1 MNVAGRDYG
10 SPPGHAGL
18 SNEEAARRLLRD
30 GPNLLPQPD
39 RRNWLRIIWSV
50 LREPMLLLLLG
61 AAGIYLLLGDPQEA
75 SILGASVVL
84 VIALTVYQEH
94 KSERALEALRDLSSP
109 RACVL
114 RDGQMRWVAARE
126 LVVGDVIL
134 VTEGDRVPADAR
146 ILEANDLMLDESMLT
161 GESVPVHRS
170 ASLGDEREDHLIR
183 ASTLVVGG
191 HGSAEITAIGTDTA
205 VGQIGLALRTLRSP
219 PTPMQLEIRR
229 AVVLFAALGLGS
241 SVLMTLLYVAVH
253 GGWLQG
259 LLAGVT
265 LAMANIPEEFPVVL
279 TVFLALGAWRMARH
293 KALVRRAPAIE
304 ALGSVT
310 VLCTDKT
317 GTLTE
322 NRMSVAELVMG
333 EERTAPMET
342 VSPAMRALL
351 ACADLASPDQP
362 FDPMERAIHEAAL
375 KLSEPLSRQ
384 GWQRLRE
391 YPLSRELLAVT
402 HVWSQPGAT
411 AFQVMCK
418 GAPEA
423 IAGLCG
429 LEAADRAAVLA
440 QVDGMARQGLRV
452 LAAAAA
458 VWNEDANRL
467 PLTAHGFG
475 FEWRGLLG
483 FADPLRAG
491 VREAVAEAQA
501 AGVRVIMLTG
511 DHLETARA
519 IATQAGL
526 ANSGEVV
533 LGSELALDGAALI
546 QHAREI
552 NVFARVKPEHKLRL
566 VDALKR
572 DGQVVAMTGDG
583 VNDAPAL
590 TAAHVGVAMG
600 ERGTDVAREAASI
613 VLLDDNFVTVVRAIR
628 QGRVIYDN
636 IVRAIRYVL
645 AVHVPITGLAVLP
658 LLFGGPL
665 MLLPL
670 HVVFLELIIDPAS
683 TLVFEREP
691 AAADVMQRP
700 PRSPCRRLLDA
711 RTLFGSLGQ
720 GLVVFAAVAAI
731 YALGRASEVST
742 PQLAALS
749 FTALV
754 VGNLGLIVVNRAGAA
769 HRRWWRQSNPAFWIV
784 TLSALSLLFLV
795 TRFEGPGHPFRFAP
809 PPLGLSLV
817 ALLLPLLVLGL
828 AEGWR
833 GMRLRRARGSEA
845 PSQER

>member
-1 MNVAGRDYG
+1 MNADDHNPTTQ
-10 SPPGHAGL
+10 PPGL
-18 SNEEAARRLLRD
+18 SSTEATRRQQQD

-50 LREPMLLLLLG
+50 LREPMLLLLVG

-75 SILGASVVL
+75 AILGASVAL
-84 VIALTVYQEH
+84 VIALTVYQEY
-94 KSERALEALRDLSSP
+94 KSERALQALRDLSSP

-114 RDGQMRWVAARE
+114 RDGETRWVAARE

-134 VTEGDRVPADAR
+134 VAEGDRVPADAR
-146 ILEANDLMLDESMLT
+146 VLDANEMMLDESMLT

-170 ASLGDEREDHLIR
+170 ALPNGEQNEDLIR
-183 ASTLVVGG
+183 ASTLVVAG
-191 HGSAEITAIGTDTA
+191 HGTAEVVAIGSNTA
-205 VGQIGLALRTLRSP
+205 VGQIGVALRTLRSP

-229 AVVLFAALGLGS
+229 VVMLFAALGLGS

-259 LLAGVT
+259 LLAGIT

-322 NRMSVAELVMG
+322 NRMSVAELATDD
-333 EERTAPMET
+333 ERAVPAD
-342 VSPAMRALL
+342 VLSPAMRALL
-351 ACADLASPDQP
+351 ACADLASPEQP
-362 FDPMERAIHEAAL
+362 FDPMERAIHAAATR
-375 KLSEPLSRQ
+375 LSEALPRQ
-384 GWQRLRE
+384 GWQRVHE
-391 YPLSRELLAVT
+391 YPLSRDLLAVT
-402 HVWSQPGAT
+402 HVWRQPDAS
-411 AFQVMCK
+411 ALQVMCK

-423 IAGLCG
+423 IADLCG
-429 LEAADRAAVLA
+429 LTAEHRAAVLA
-440 QVDGMARQGLRV
+440 QVDGMARRGLRV
-452 LAAAAA
+452 LAAASTA
-458 VWNEDANRL
+458 WNEDATRL
-467 PLTAHGFG
+467 PLTARGFHL
-475 FEWRGLLG
+475 EWRGLIGL
-483 FADPLRAG
+483 ADPLRAG
-491 VREAVAEAQA
+491 VREAVDEAQA

-526 ANSGEVV
+526 TNSEAVV
-533 LGSELALDGAALI
+533 LGSELALDGTALA
-546 QHAREI
+546 QRARET
-552 NVFARVKPEHKLRL
+552 NVFARVQPDHKLRL

-628 QGRVIYDN
+628 HGRVIYDN

-645 AVHVPITGLAVLP
+645 AVHVPITGLALLP

-691 AAADVMQRP
+691 AAPDVMQRP
-700 PRSPCRRLLDA
+700 PRSPSRRLLDL

-720 GLVVFAAVAAI
+720 GLAVFAAVAAV
-731 YALGRASEVST
+731 YALGRASDVSAT
-742 PQLAALS
+742 QLAALS

-754 VGNLGLIVVNRAGAA
+754 IGNLGLIVVNRAGAA

-809 PPLGLSLV
+809 PPLDLSLA
-817 ALLLPLLVLGL
+817 ALLLPLLALGL
-828 AEGWR
+828 IEGWR
-833 GMRLRRARGSEA
+833 GMRTHAAARAH
-845 PSQER
+845 

>member
-1 MNVAGRDYG
+1 MIADDHNPTTRQQ
-10 SPPGHAGL
+10 GL
-18 SNEEAARRLLRD
+18 SSTEATRRQQRD

-50 LREPMLLLLLG
+50 LCEPMLLLLVG

-75 SILGASVVL
+75 AILGASVML
-84 VIALTVYQEH
+84 VIALTVYQEY
-94 KSERALEALRDLSSP
+94 KSERALQALRDLSSP

-114 RDGQMRWVAARE
+114 RDGETRGVSARD

-134 VTEGDRVPADAR
+134 VAEGDRVPADAR
-146 ILEANDLMLDESMLT
+146 VLDSNEMMLDESMLT
-161 GESVPVHRS
+161 GESVPVRR
-170 ASLGDEREDHLIR
+170 AALPNGEQDESLIR
-183 ASTLVVGG
+183 ASTLVVAGQ
-191 HGSAEITAIGTDTA
+191 GSAEVVAIGGNTA
-205 VGQIGLALRTLRSP
+205 VGQIGMALRTLRSP
-219 PTPMQLEIRR
+219 PTPMQSEIRR
-229 AVVLFAALGLGS
+229 AVMLFAALGLGS

-259 LLAGVT
+259 LLAGIT

-279 TVFLALGAWRMARH
+279 AVFLALGAWRMARH

-322 NRMSVAELVMG
+322 NRMSVAELATDD
-333 EERTAPMET
+333 ERVVPTDAL
-342 VSPAMRALL
+342 SPAMRTLL
-351 ACADLASPDQP
+351 ACAELASPDQP
-362 FDPMERAIHEAAL
+362 FDPMERAIHATAIR
-375 KLSEPLSRQ
+375 LSEPLPRQ
-384 GWQRLRE
+384 GWQRVHE

-402 HVWSQPGAT
+402 HVWRQPDAS
-411 AFQVMCK
+411 ALQVMCK
-418 GAPEA
+418 GAPEV
-423 IAGLCG
+423 IADLCG
-429 LEAADRAAVLA
+429 LTAEHRATVLT
-440 QVDGMARQGLRV
+440 QVDEMARRGLRV
-452 LAAAAA
+452 LAAASTA
-458 VWNEDANRL
+458 WNKDATRL
-467 PLTAHGFG
+467 PLTARGFHL
-475 FEWRGLLG
+475 EWRGLIGL
-483 FADPLRAG
+483 ADPLRAG
-491 VREAVAEAQA
+491 VREAVNEAQA

-526 ANSGEVV
+526 TNSEAVV
-533 LGSELALDGAALI
+533 LGSELALNGPALV
-546 QHAREI
+546 QRARET
-552 NVFARVKPEHKLRL
+552 NVFARVQPDHKLRL

-628 QGRVIYDN
+628 HGRVIYDN
-636 IVRAIRYVL
+636 IVRAIRYIL
-645 AVHVPITGLAVLP
+645 AVHVPITGLALLP

-691 AAADVMQRP
+691 AAPDVMQRP
-700 PRSPCRRLLDA
+700 PRSPSHRLLDM
-711 RTLFGSLGQ
+711 RTLLGSLGQ
-720 GLVVFAAVAAI
+720 GLAVFAAVAAVYI
-731 YALGRASEVST
+731 LGRASGISSA
-742 PQLAALS
+742 QLAALS

-754 VGNLGLIVVNRAGAA
+754 IGNLGLIVVNRAGAA

-784 TLSALSLLFLV
+784 SLSALSLLFLI

-809 PPLGLSLV
+809 PPLDLSLA
-817 ALLLPLLVLGL
+817 ALLLPLLALGL
-828 AEGWR
+828 IEGWR
-833 GMRLRRARGSEA
+833 GIRIHAAARAN
-845 PSQER
+845 

>member
-1 MNVAGRDYG
+1 MNPIDQNSDIR
-10 SPPGHAGL
+10 PQGL
-18 SNEEAARRLLRD
+18 SSAEASRRLQRD

-39 RRNWLRIIWSV
+39 HRNWLRIIWSV
-50 LREPMLLLLLG
+50 VREPMLLLLLG

-94 KSERALEALRDLSSP
+94 KSERALQALRDLSSP

-126 LVVGDVIL
+126 LVMGDVIL

-146 ILEANDLMLDESMLT
+146 ILEANDMMLDESMLT
-161 GESVPVHRS
+161 GESVPAHRS
-170 ASLGDEREDHLIR
+170 ASLGGESEDNVIR

-191 HGSAEITAIGTDTA
+191 HGSAEVTAIGTDTA
-205 VGQIGLALRTLRSP
+205 VGQIGMALRTLRSP
-219 PTPMQLEIRR
+219 ATPMQLEIRR

-241 SVLMTLLYVAVH
+241 SLLMTLLYVAVH

-279 TVFLALGAWRMARH
+279 TVFLALGAWRMAKH

-322 NRMSVAELVMG
+322 NRMSVAELVAG
-333 EERTAPMET
+333 EERTAPMEIL
-342 VSPAMRALL
+342 SPAMRALL

-375 KLSEPLSRQ
+375 KLSKPLSRE
-384 GWQRLRE
+384 GWQRVRE

-402 HVWSQPGAT
+402 HVWSQPGAS

-423 IAGLCG
+423 IADLCG
-429 LEAADRAAVLA
+429 LEAAHRAAVLA
-440 QVDGMARQGLRV
+440 QVDEMARQGLRV

-458 VWNEDANRL
+458 VWNEDANGL

-526 ANSGEVV
+526 ANSGEVM
-533 LGSELALDGAALI
+533 LGSELALDGAALT
-546 QHAREI
+546 QHVREI
-552 NVFARVKPEHKLRL
+552 NVFARVKPDHKLRL

-645 AVHVPITGLAVLP
+645 AVHVPITGLAILP

-700 PRSPCRRLLDA
+700 PRSPSRRLLDA
-711 RTLFGSLGQ
+711 RTLFGSIGQ
-720 GLVVFAAVAAI
+720 GLTVFAAVAAI
-731 YALGRASEVST
+731 YALGRASEVSV

-754 VGNLGLIVVNRAGAA
+754 IGNLGLIVVNRAGAE

-809 PPLGLSLV
+809 PPLDLSLV

-828 AEGWR
+828 VEGWR
-833 GMRLRRARGSEA
+833 GMRARRGKAGDAAAQAR
-845 PSQER
+845 

>member
-1 MNVAGRDYG
+1 MNAANHD
-10 SPPGHAGL
+10 PTAQPEGL
-18 SNEEAARRLLRD
+18 PSAEATRRLRQD

-50 LREPMLLLLLG
+50 LREPMLLLLVG
-61 AAGIYLLLGDPQEA
+61 AVGIYLLLGDPQEA
-75 SILGASVVL
+75 AILGASVLL

-94 KSERALEALRDLSSP
+94 KSERALQALRDLSSP

-114 RDGQMRWVAARE
+114 RDGETQWVAARE

-134 VTEGDRVPADAR
+134 VAEGDRVPADAR
-146 ILEANDLMLDESMLT
+146 VLDANEMMLDESMLT

-170 ASLGDEREDHLIR
+170 ATPKGEQDENLIR
-183 ASTLVVGG
+183 ASTLVVAG
-191 HGSAEITAIGTDTA
+191 HGTAEVMAVGSNTA
-205 VGQIGLALRTLRSP
+205 VGQIGMALRTLRSP
-219 PTPMQLEIRR
+219 PTPMQVEIRR
-229 AVVLFAALGLGS
+229 VVILFAALGLGS
-241 SVLMTLLYVAVH
+241 SALMTLLYVAVH

-259 LLAGVT
+259 LLAGIT
-265 LAMANIPEEFPVVL
+265 LAMANIPEEFPIVL

-322 NRMSVAELVMG
+322 NRMSVAELVTD
-333 EERTAPMET
+333 EERAVPADVLST
-342 VSPAMRALL
+342 AMRALL
-351 ACADLASPDQP
+351 ACADLASPDRP
-362 FDPMERAIHEAAL
+362 FDPMEQAIHAAAM
-375 KLSEPLSRQ
+375 KLSEPLPRE
-384 GWQRLRE
+384 GWQRLHE

-402 HVWSQPGAT
+402 HAWRQPNTSAL
-411 AFQVMCK
+411 QIMCK

-423 IAGLCG
+423 IADLCG
-429 LEAADRAAVLA
+429 LTNEHRAAVLA
-440 QVDGMARQGLRV
+440 QVDEMACRGLRV
-452 LAAAAA
+452 LAAASTA
-458 VWNEDANRL
+458 WNEGVTRL
-467 PLTAHGFG
+467 PLTARGFR

-483 FADPLRAG
+483 LADPLRAG
-491 VREAVAEAQA
+491 VREAVDEAQA
-501 AGVRVIMLTG
+501 AGIRVIMLTG

-526 ANSGEVV
+526 TNSEAVV
-533 LGSELALDGAALI
+533 LGSELALEGAALARR
-546 QHAREI
+546 ARET
-552 NVFARVKPEHKLRL
+552 NVFARVQPDHKLRL

-628 QGRVIYDN
+628 HGRVIYDN
-636 IVRAIRYVL
+636 IVRAIRYIL
-645 AVHVPITGLAVLP
+645 AVHVPITGLALLP

-670 HVVFLELIIDPAS
+670 HVVFLQLIIDPVS

-691 AAADVMQRP
+691 AAPDVMQRP
-700 PRSPCRRLLDA
+700 PRSPSQRLLDV

-720 GLVVFAAVAAI
+720 GLAVFAAVAAV
-731 YALGRASEVST
+731 YALGRASEISAA
-742 PQLAALS
+742 QLAALS

-754 VGNLGLIVVNRAGAA
+754 IGNLGLIVVNRAGAA
-769 HRRWWRQSNPAFWIV
+769 HRRWWQQSNPAFWIV

-809 PPLGLSLV
+809 PPPDLSLV
-817 ALLLPLLVLGL
+817 ALLLPLLGLGL
-828 AEGWR
+828 IEGWR
-833 GMRLRRARGSEA
+833 WMRTRRAQGAETAQAR
-845 PSQER
+845 

>member
-1 MNVAGRDYG
+1 MNAIDHDTNARPQGLSSAEAGR
-10 SPPGHAGL
+10 
-18 SNEEAARRLLRD
+18 RLQQD

-39 RRNWLRIIWSV
+39 HRNWLRIVWSV
-50 LREPMLLLLLG
+50 LREPMLLLLVG

-75 SILGASVVL
+75 SVLVASVAL

-94 KSERALEALRDLSSP
+94 KSERALQALRDLSSP

-114 RDGQMRWVAARE
+114 RDGETRWVAARE
-126 LVVGDVIL
+126 LVAGDVIL
-134 VTEGDRVPADAR
+134 VGEGDRVPADAR
-146 ILEANDLMLDESMLT
+146 ILDASEMMLDESMLT
-161 GESVPVHRS
+161 GESVPVRRS
-170 ASLGDEREDHLIR
+170 ASPNGEQDENLIR
-183 ASTLVVGG
+183 ASTLVVAG
-191 HGSAEITAIGTDTA
+191 HGTAEVMATGSDTA
-205 VGQIGLALRTLRSP
+205 VGQIGMALRTLRSP

-229 AVVLFAALGLGS
+229 TVILFAALGLGS
-241 SVLMTLLYVAVH
+241 SLLMTLLYVAVH

-259 LLAGVT
+259 LLAGIT

-279 TVFLALGAWRMARH
+279 TVFLALGAWRMAKH

-322 NRMSVAELVMG
+322 NRMSVAELVIG

-342 VSPAMRALL
+342 LSPAMRALL

-362 FDPMERAIHEAAL
+362 FDPMERAIHEAAS
-375 KLSEPLSRQ
+375 KLSEPLSRE
-384 GWQRLRE
+384 GWQRIRE
-391 YPLSRELLAVT
+391 YPLSGELLAVT
-402 HVWSQPGAT
+402 HVWSRPGASG
-411 AFQVMCK
+411 FQVMCK

-423 IAGLCG
+423 IADLCG
-429 LEAADRAAVLA
+429 LEAAHRATVLA
-440 QVDGMARQGLRV
+440 QVDEMARQGLRV

-458 VWNEDANRL
+458 VWDEDADRL

-533 LGSELALDGAALI
+533 LGSELALDGVALTRRI
-546 QHAREI
+546 REI
-552 NVFARVKPEHKLRL
+552 NVFARVKPDHKLRL

-600 ERGTDVAREAASI
+600 ERGTDVAREAAAI
-613 VLLDDNFVTVVRAIR
+613 VLLDDNFVTVVRAIQ

-700 PRSPCRRLLDA
+700 PRSPSRRLLDA
-711 RTLFGSLGQ
+711 GTLFGSLSQ
-720 GLVVFAAVAAI
+720 GLAVFVAVAAI
-731 YALGRASEVST
+731 YALGRASGISA

-754 VGNLGLIVVNRAGAA
+754 AGNLGLIVVNRAGAA

-784 TLSALSLLFLV
+784 TLSALSLLLLV

-809 PPLGLSLV
+809 PPLDLSLV

-828 AEGWR
+828 VEGWR
-833 GMRLRRARGSEA
+833 GMRA
-845 PSQER
+845 PRTKAGDATAQVR

>member
-1 MNVAGRDYG
+1 MNAIDQNSNVRQQ
-10 SPPGHAGL
+10 GL
-18 SNEEAARRLLRD
+18 SSTEASRRLQQD

-39 RRNWLRIIWSV
+39 RRNWLRIVWSV
-50 LREPMLLLLLG
+50 LREPMLLLLVG

-94 KSERALEALRDLSSP
+94 KSERALQALRDLSSP

-134 VTEGDRVPADAR
+134 VAEGDRVPADAR
-146 ILEANDLMLDESMLT
+146 VLEANDMMLDESMLT

-170 ASLGDEREDHLIR
+170 ASVAGQREDNVIR
-183 ASTLVVGG
+183 ASTLLVGG
-191 HGSAEITAIGTDTA
+191 HGSAEVTAIGTDTA
-205 VGQIGLALRTLRSP
+205 VGQIGMALRTLRSP
-219 PTPMQLEIRR
+219 ATPMQLEIRR
-229 AVVLFAALGLGS
+229 AVVLFAVLGLGS
-241 SVLMTLLYVAVH
+241 SLLMTLLYVAVH

-279 TVFLALGAWRMARH
+279 TVFLALGAWRMAKH

-322 NRMSVAELVMG
+322 NRMSVAELVIG
-333 EERTAPMET
+333 EERTAPIET
-342 VSPAMRALL
+342 LSPAMRALL

-362 FDPMERAIHEAAL
+362 FDPMERAIHGAAL
-375 KLSEPLSRQ
+375 KLSDPLPRE
-384 GWQRLRE
+384 GWQHVRE

-402 HVWSQPGAT
+402 HVWSRPGAS

-423 IAGLCG
+423 IADLCG
-429 LEAADRAAVLA
+429 LEAAQRAAVLA
-440 QVDGMARQGLRV
+440 QVDEMARRGLRV

-467 PLTAHGFG
+467 PLKAHGFG

-519 IATQAGL
+519 IAKQAGL
-526 ANSGEVV
+526 ANSEEVV
-533 LGSELALDGAALI
+533 LGSELALDGAALT
-546 QHAREI
+546 QRAREI
-552 NVFARVKPEHKLRL
+552 NVFARVQPDHKLRL
-566 VDALKR
+566 VDAMKR

-590 TAAHVGVAMG
+590 MAAHVGVAMG

-613 VLLDDNFVTVVRAIR
+613 VLLDDNFVTVVRAIQ

-636 IVRAIRYVL
+636 IVRAIRYIL

-691 AAADVMQRP
+691 AAANVMQRP
-700 PRSPCRRLLDA
+700 PRPPSQRLLDA
-711 RTLFGSLGQ
+711 QTLFGSLGQ
-720 GLVVFAAVAAI
+720 GLAVFAAVAAI

-769 HRRWWRQSNPAFWIV
+769 HSRWWQQSNPAFWIV

-795 TRFEGPGHPFRFAP
+795 TRFEGPGLPFRFAP
-809 PPLGLSLV
+809 PPLDLSLA
-817 ALLLPLLVLGL
+817 ALLLPLLVLSL
-828 AEGWR
+828 IEGWR
-833 GMRLRRARGSEA
+833 GMRARRTQISSTTAQAR
-845 PSQER
+845 

>member
-1 MNVAGRDYG
+1 MNAIDQNSNVR
-10 SPPGHAGL
+10 PQGL
-18 SNEEAARRLLRD
+18 SSAEASRRLQRD

-39 RRNWLRIIWSV
+39 HRNWLRIIWSV
-50 LREPMLLLLLG
+50 LREPMLLLLVG

-75 SILGASVVL
+75 SILAASVVL

-94 KSERALEALRDLSSP
+94 KSERALQALRDLSSP

-114 RDGQMRWVAARE
+114 RDGEIQWVAARE
-126 LVVGDVIL
+126 LVMGDVIL
-134 VTEGDRVPADAR
+134 VAEGDRVPADAR
-146 ILEANDLMLDESMLT
+146 VLEANEMMLDESMLT
-161 GESVPVHRS
+161 GESVPVYRS
-170 ASLGDEREDHLIR
+170 ASLGNEREDNLIR
-183 ASTLVVGG
+183 ASTLVVTG

-205 VGQIGLALRTLRSP
+205 VGQIGLALRSLRSP
-219 PTPMQLEIRR
+219 ATPMQLEIRR
-229 AVVLFAALGLGS
+229 AVVLFSVLGLGS
-241 SVLMTLLYVAVH
+241 SLLMTLLYVSVH

-279 TVFLALGAWRMARH
+279 TVFLALGAWRMAKH

-322 NRMSVAELVMG
+322 NRMSVAELVIG
-333 EERTAPMET
+333 LERTTPMET
-342 VSPAMRALL
+342 LSPAMRALL

-375 KLSEPLSRQ
+375 KVSEPLSRE
-384 GWQRLRE
+384 GWQRIRE

-402 HVWSQPGAT
+402 HVWNQPGASV
-411 AFQVMCK
+411 FQVMCK

-423 IAGLCG
+423 IADLCG
-429 LEAADRAAVLA
+429 LEAAQRAAVLA
-440 QVDGMARQGLRV
+440 QVDEMARQGLRV

-467 PLTAHGFG
+467 PLTAHGFT

-526 ANSGEVV
+526 AKSEEVV
-533 LGSELALDGAALI
+533 LGSELALDGAALT
-546 QHAREI
+546 QRAREI
-552 NVFARVKPEHKLRL
+552 NVFARVKPDHKLRL

-613 VLLDDNFVTVVRAIR
+613 VLLDDNFVTVVRAIQ

-700 PRSPCRRLLDA
+700 PRPPSRRLLDA
-711 RTLFGSLGQ
+711 RTLLGSLGQ
-720 GLVVFAAVAAI
+720 GLAVFVAVAAI
-731 YALGRASEVST
+731 YALGLASEVST

-809 PPLGLSLV
+809 PPLDLSLA

-828 AEGWR
+828 IEGWR
-833 GMRLRRARGSEA
+833 GMRARRTQISNATAQAR
-845 PSQER
+845 

>member
-1 MNVAGRDYG
+1 MNAIDRNSNVRLQ
-10 SPPGHAGL
+10 GL
-18 SNEEAARRLLRD
+18 SSAEASRRLQRD

-39 RRNWLRIIWSV
+39 RRNWLRIVWSV
-50 LREPMLLLLLG
+50 MREPMLLLLVG
-61 AAGIYLLLGDPQEA
+61 ATGIYLLLGDPQEA
-75 SILGASVVL
+75 YILGASVVL

-94 KSERALEALRDLSSP
+94 KSERALQALRDLSSP

-134 VTEGDRVPADAR
+134 VAEGDRVPADAR
-146 ILEANDLMLDESMLT
+146 ILEADDMMLDESMLT

-170 ASLGDEREDHLIR
+170 ASPGDERQDNLIH
-183 ASTLVVGG
+183 ASTLVVAG

-219 PTPMQLEIRR
+219 ATPMQLEIRR
-229 AVVLFAALGLGS
+229 AVILFAALGLGS
-241 SVLMTLLYVAVH
+241 SLLMTLLYVAIR

-279 TVFLALGAWRMARH
+279 TVFLALGAWRMAKQ

-322 NRMSVAELVMG
+322 NRMSLAELVAG
-333 EERTAPMET
+333 EERTAAPLQT
-342 VSPAMRALL
+342 LPPATRALL

-362 FDPMERAIHEAAL
+362 FDPMERAIREAAS
-375 KLSEPLSRQ
+375 KLSEPLSRE
-384 GWQRLRE
+384 GRRRIRE
-391 YPLSRELLAVT
+391 YPLSRELLVVT
-402 HVWSQPGAT
+402 HVWSQPGAS
-411 AFQVMCK
+411 ALQVMCK

-423 IAGLCG
+423 VADLCG
-429 LEAADRAAVLA
+429 LEAAQRAAVLT
-440 QVDGMARQGLRV
+440 QVDEMARRGLRV

-458 VWNEDANRL
+458 VWNEDANGL
-467 PLTAHGFG
+467 PSSARGFG
-475 FEWRGLLG
+475 FQWRGLLG

-491 VREAVAEAQA
+491 VREAVAEVQT

-526 ANSGEVV
+526 ADSGTVV
-533 LGSELALDGAALI
+533 LGSELALDEAALT
-546 QHAREI
+546 QRAREI
-552 NVFARVKPEHKLRL
+552 NVFARVQPDHKLRL

-590 TAAHVGVAMG
+590 TAAHVGIAMG

-628 QGRVIYDN
+628 HGRVVYDN
-636 IVRAIRYVL
+636 IVRAIRYIL
-645 AVHVPITGLAVLP
+645 AVHVPITGLAMLP

-665 MLLPL
+665 ILLPL

-691 AAADVMQRP
+691 AAADVMRRP
-700 PRSPCRRLLDA
+700 PRSPSQRLLDA

-731 YALGRASEVST
+731 YALGRASEVSV

-769 HRRWWRQSNPAFWIV
+769 HRRWWRQSNPAFWMV
-784 TLSALSLLFLV
+784 TLSALCMLFLI
-795 TRFEGPGHPFRFAP
+795 TRFEGPGRPFRFAP
-809 PPLGLSLV
+809 PPLDLSLA
-817 ALLLPLLVLGL
+817 ALLLPLLGL
-828 AEGWR
+828 ALIEGWR
-833 GMRLRRARGSEA
+833 GMRARRTQGGDAAAQTR
-845 PSQER
+845 

>member
-1 MNVAGRDYG
+1 MNAIDHDPNAR
-10 SPPGHAGL
+10 PQGL
-18 SNEEAARRLLRD
+18 SSAEASRRLQQD

-39 RRNWLRIIWSV
+39 RRNWLRIVWTV
-50 LREPMLLLLLG
+50 LREPMLLLLVG
-61 AAGIYLLLGDPQEA
+61 AASIYLLLGDPQEA
-75 SILGASVVL
+75 SILVASVAL
-84 VIALTVYQEH
+84 VIALTIYQEH
-94 KSERALEALRDLSSP
+94 KSERALQALRDLSSP

-114 RDGQMRWVAARE
+114 RDGQTRWVAARE

-134 VTEGDRVPADAR
+134 VAEGDRVPADAR
-146 ILEANDLMLDESMLT
+146 LLDANELMLDESMLT
-161 GESVPVHRS
+161 GESAPVHRS
-170 ASLGDEREDHLIR
+170 ASPKGEQEENLIR
-183 ASTLVVGG
+183 ASTLVVAG
-191 HGSAEITAIGTDTA
+191 HGMAEVMAIGSDTA
-205 VGQIGLALRTLRSP
+205 VGQIGMALRTLRSP

-229 AVVLFAALGLGS
+229 AVVLFAVLGLS
-241 SVLMTLLYVAVH
+241 SSLLMTLLYVAVH

-279 TVFLALGAWRMARH
+279 TVFLALGAWRMAKH

-322 NRMSVAELVMG
+322 NRMSVVELVTG
-333 EERTAPMET
+333 EERATPADAL
-342 VSPAMRALL
+342 SPTMQGLL
-351 ACADLASPDQP
+351 ACADLASPEQS
-362 FDPMERAIHEAAL
+362 FDPMEQAIHEAAL
-375 KLSEPLSRQ
+375 KLSEPFSRK
-384 GWQRLRE
+384 GGLRIRE

-402 HVWSQPGAT
+402 HVWSQPGASGL
-411 AFQVMCK
+411 QVMCK

-423 IAGLCG
+423 IADLCG
-429 LEAADRAAVLA
+429 LQAAHRATVLA
-440 QVDGMARQGLRV
+440 QVDEMARRGLRV

-458 VWNEDANRL
+458 VWDEDANRL

-526 ANSGEVV
+526 TNSVKVV
-533 LGSELALDGAALI
+533 LGSELALDGVALT
-546 QHAREI
+546 QRAREI
-552 NVFARVKPEHKLRL
+552 NVFARVKPDHKLRL

-636 IVRAIRYVL
+636 IVRAIRYIL

-700 PRSPCRRLLDA
+700 PRSPSRRLLDA
-711 RTLFGSLGQ
+711 GTLFGSLGQ
-720 GLVVFAAVAAI
+720 GLAVFVAVAAI
-731 YALGRASEVST
+731 YTLGRASEVSV

-754 VGNLGLIVVNRAGAA
+754 IGNLGLIVVNRAGAT

-784 TLSALSLLFLV
+784 TLSALSLLFLI
-795 TRFEGPGHPFRFAP
+795 TRFEGPGRPFRFAP
-809 PPLGLSLV
+809 PPLDLSLA
-817 ALLLPLLVLGL
+817 ALLLPLLVLGMV
-828 AEGWR
+828 EGWR
-833 GMRLRRARGSEA
+833 GTRARRTKAGDA
-845 PSQER
+845 TAQAR